1 MLVNK
6 NKNNTVTSN
15 VEFVSYSGTYPCL
28 CMGMLTL
35 KIDGKEVKFGNKYS
49 YKDVDYPKFW
59 ESGGRI
65 DSDYHVYSGE
75 WEIDVEELPK
85 QYRKY
90 ATEIDAIF
98 NENVRHGCCGGCV

>member
-6 NKNNTVTSN
+6 NKNNAVNSN

-28 CMGMLTL
+28 CMGMLIL
-35 KIDGKEVKFGNKYS
+35 KIDAKEVKFGNKYS

-59 ESGGRI
+59 QSGGRI

-90 ATEIDAIF
+90 AAEIDYIF
-98 NENVRHGCCGGCV
+98 NENVSHGCCGGCV